1 MPPEKKTALVAAVEI
16 LAKRLVSTAEL
27 RSKLAAKKLF
37 SPAEIDEAVLT
48 VKRMGALHDDFL
60 AEDIARSYRS
70 RGYGPARIRMAL
82 RKRGIPNEIIEQT
95 LNGKDEEESPV
106 FSHVA
111 VVEVGGDG
119 SASDQAADSDNAF
132 AVLHRKAAQFRR
144 EPDVRKRKAKAVRCL
159 VGRGFS
165 YEDAINAAD
174 RWLREEGGGTDEE

>member
-27 RSKLAAKKLF
+27 RSKLVAKKLF
-37 SPAEIDEAVLT
+37 SPAEINEAVLA

-60 AEDIARSYRS
+60 AEDVARSYRS

-82 RKRGIPNEIIEQT
+82 RKRGIPQEIIEQT
-95 LNGKDEEESPV
+95 LNGKDEDAEPAESGQ
-106 FSHVA
+106 S
-111 VVEVGGDG
+111 GDG
-119 SASDQAADSDNAF
+119 ENAF

-144 EPDVRKRKAKAVRCL
+144 EPDPRKRKAKAVRCL

-165 YEDAINAAD
+165 YEDAIEAAD
-174 RWLREEGGGTDEE
+174 RWMREEGASEE

>member
-1 MPPEKKTALVAAVEI
+1 MPPEKKTALVVAVEI

-37 SPAEIDEAVLT
+37 SPAEIDEAVLA

-60 AEDIARSYRS
+60 AEDVARSYRS

-82 RKRGIPNEIIEQT
+82 RKRGIPQEIIEQT
-95 LNGKDEEESPV
+95 LNGKDEDAEPV
-106 FSHVA
+106 DSGQS
-111 VVEVGGDG
+111 EDG
-119 SASDQAADSDNAF
+119 DNAF

-144 EPDVRKRKAKAVRCL
+144 EPDPRKRKAKAVRCL
-159 VGRGFS
+159 VGRGFT

-174 RWLREEGGGTDEE
+174 RWMREEGGGTDEE

>member
-37 SPAEIDEAVLT
+37 SPAEIDEAVLA

-60 AEDIARSYRS
+60 AEDVARSYRS

-82 RKRGIPNEIIEQT
+82 RKRGIPQKIIEQT
-95 LNGKDEEESPV
+95 LNGKDKDEPV
-106 FSHVA
+106 NDT
-111 VVEVGGDG
+111 G
-119 SASDQAADSDNAF
+119 ADSSSEDGENAF

-159 VGRGFS
+159 VGRGFT

-174 RWLREEGGGTDEE
+174 RWMREEGGGTDEE

>member
-27 RSKLAAKKLF
+27 RTKLVAKKLF
-37 SPAEIDEAVLT
+37 SPAEIDEAVLA

-60 AEDIARSYRS
+60 AEDVARSYRS

-82 RKRGIPNEIIEQT
+82 RKRGIPSEIIEQT
-95 LNGKDEEESPV
+95 LNGKDEEETPV
-106 FSHVA
+106 FPGGT
-111 VVEVGGDG
+111 VVPG
-119 SASDQAADSDNAF
+119 SDQPDDGDNAF

-165 YEDAINAAD
+165 YEDAISAAD
-174 RWLREEGGGTDEE
+174 RWMREEGGGSDEE

>member
-37 SPAEIDEAVLT
+37 SPAEIDEAVLA

-60 AEDIARSYRS
+60 AEDVARSYRS

-82 RKRGIPNEIIEQT
+82 RKRGIPNEIVEQV
-95 LNGKDEEESPV
+95 LNGKDEDAEPADSGQ
-106 FSHVA
+106 S
-111 VVEVGGDG
+111 GDG
-119 SASDQAADSDNAF
+119 ENAF

-144 EPDVRKRKAKAVRCL
+144 EPDPRKRKAKAVRCL

-165 YEDAINAAD
+165 YEDAIEAAD
-174 RWLREEGGGTDEE
+174 RWMREEGAAEE